1 MRLPSPWNLNTL
13 LARGV
18 LALVLLF
25 AQHQAATHW
34 LSHTAE
40 SKFAK
45 HGGSSP
51 AEHCDECLALGA
63 LGTAATDAAPAM
75 PVCGVQHVLVALP
88 VPACTPAALSLAY
101 RSRAPPTLS

>member
-1 MRLPSPWNLNTL
+1 MRLRSPWNLNTL

-34 LSHTAE
+34 VSHTAE
-40 SKFAK
+40 SKLAK

-63 LGTAATDAAPAM
+63 LGTAATATTPAL
-75 PVCGVQHVLVALP
+75 PACGAQHALHALP
-88 VPACTPAALSLAY
+88 VAERLPAAQELAY